1 MFALATDNMIKSSS
15 MCQAPSTRG
24 GSKAKMKWFLLLEVI
39 PGMSALEVLAE
50 EASTDAP
57 VLTFDETVSIALT
70 NNRLVENETL
80 DAQKYDF
87 RVKTIRSRRLPDFQ
101 FPALG
106 WRTAAGRLI
115 SHFRTARLGRIHR
128 LARRRACGTS
138 EDCGRSQRC
147 VLRACGD
154 PGGCG
159 QHGKESEPSKRQGEL
174 RRSTKRRT
182 RDCTPTVWRSMQ
194 G

>member
-1 MFALATDNMIKSSS
+1 
-15 MCQAPSTRG
+15 
-24 GSKAKMKWFLLLEVI
+24 
-39 PGMSALEVLAE
+39 MSAIELLAE
-50 EASTDAP
+50 EASPDAP
-57 VLTFDETVSIALT
+57 VLTLDEAVSIALSS
-70 NNRLVENETL
+70 NRLVENEVL
-80 DAQKYDF
+80 EAQKYDF
-87 RVKTIRSRRLPDFQ
+87 RVKTIRSRRLPHFQ

-106 WRTAAGRLI
+106 GETVAGRLI
-115 SHFRTARLGRIHR
+115 SHFRKARLGRIHR

-154 PGGCG
+154 PGGRG
-159 QHGKESEPSKRQGEL
+159 QHGKESEPLKRQDEL

-182 RDCTPTVWRSMQ
+182 RDCTPTFWRSMQ

>member
-1 MFALATDNMIKSSS
+1 MFVLATDNMIKSSS

-24 GSKAKMKWFLLLEVI
+24 GSKAKMKWFLLLEVL
-39 PGMSALEVLAE
+39 PGMSAPEVLAE

-57 VLTFDETVSIALT
+57 VLTFDEAVSIALT
-70 NNRLVENETL
+70 NNRLVENEML
-80 DAQKYDF
+80 DDQKYDF

-101 FPALG
+101 FPA
-106 WRTAAGRLI
+106 R
-115 SHFRTARLGRIHR
+115 
-128 LARRRACGTS
+128 GTL

-182 RDCTPTVWRSMQ
+182 RDCTPTFWRSMQ